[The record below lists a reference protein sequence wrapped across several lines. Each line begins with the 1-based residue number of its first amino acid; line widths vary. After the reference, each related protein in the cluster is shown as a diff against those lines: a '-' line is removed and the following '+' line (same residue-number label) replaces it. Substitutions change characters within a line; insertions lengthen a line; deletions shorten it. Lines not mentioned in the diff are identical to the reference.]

1 MKHSIL
7 SVYNTFNTE
16 PIAHWSFEAGNLTSD
31 RPELPPARL
40 IDSVCRDTE
49 PFISFPSDSESYI
62 YIHKQCLTHHTD
74 GTITNGPQESL
85 LLSGGCVTFPVTPLL
100 EIGKEDFSICA
111 WIRTEAFDT
120 INKRIKYYD
129 PCGIVQIIDQRIKN
143 SGPLR
148 GWSFF
153 IDRGR
158 INLQIADGRISVNYY
173 DDRQEKDLPSLPV
186 VNDSE
191 WHHVAVVVDR
201 DQADG
206 GRWYVDG
213 KEVGFRFNPTYQPGS
228 ISNSIPL
235 TMGGQSDDFGN
246 TFQGNIG
253 DVRLY
258 KQALSAA
265 DVLLIYRSIQFPL
278 SKKIREISSSVS
290 RVRVIAPKLKYAPYK
305 IRRITESQDE
315 FRSAPSFLDSAKSSL
330 DTYSQT
336 LVYYQQSLNI
346 HRDTGNRYGEA
357 NSLNNIGNFY
367 RLRGEYSQAIDYHQ
381 QSLNIQRDIGN
392 PSGEADSLNALGNI
406 YDALG
411 EYLQAIDCHQQCLN
425 IQGEIGNPHGEASSW
440 RDLGSA
446 YYSLGE
452 YQRAIECQQQ
462 SLDMARKINS
472 QHREANSL
480 SALGLTYI
488 ALGQHQQAIECSQ
501 ESLTLAQKINNRYG
515 EAYSLVTLGNAY
527 SNLGNYLRAIEYY
540 QQSLDIQQ
548 EMGDLSGQVASWRNL
563 GNAYR
568 CLGQCQRA
576 IKYSLKSLEIA
587 GGLGEHASEGATL
600 NNLGLALFDC
610 GQFAEAETFLRRAIQ
625 IWESLRGRL
634 GKNDNFKVSIFETQA
649 ATYRHLE
656 KALLAQSK
664 TEQALEISERG
675 RARAFVELLGVRLSA
690 NSDAIPDIK
699 PPTIEQI
706 KQIAKAQNAT
716 FVEYSISFLEKLFI
730 WVIKPTGKIAFRQVD
745 LNYQHTPLKEL
756 VADSRELIGIRNRDF
771 NPTLKFDP
779 GDLVK
784 LHDDAPN
791 WEPWQVI
798 SVDESH
804 SILSLWQSSLPEG
817 LTIPRPAID
826 VTAKVQS
833 SRTNHPRLQKLHQ
846 LLIEP
851 IAGLLPKVPEA
862 RIIFIPQGELFF
874 VPFPALQ
881 DAAGKFLIEKHT
893 ILTAPSIQIL
903 ELTSQ
908 KRQEISDGAGDI
920 LVVGNPTMPEVA
932 LVPGKPPQQLSDLPH
947 SETEANAIAQLFQT
961 QALTG
966 KSATKAAVLQR
977 LPNAHIVHFATH
989 GLLDN
994 IRGLGSAI
1002 ALAPDRTDSGLLT
1015 AEEILNLHLNA
1026 DLVVLSACNTGMG
1039 RITGD
1044 GVIGLSRALIS
1055 AGTPSVIVSLWAV
1068 PDAPTADLM
1077 VKFYQNLDRTGN
1089 KAQALRNA
1097 MLETMQQHPN
1107 PRDWAAFT
1115 LIGET

>member
-1 MKHSIL
+1 MKYPIL

-16 PIAHWSFEAGNLTSD
+16 PIARWSFDKAGHLASD

-40 IDSVCRDTE
+40 IDSVCRAVE
-49 PFISFPSDSESYI
+49 PLE
-62 YIHKQCLTHHTD
+62 
-74 GTITNGPQESL
+74 NGSQESL
-85 LLSGGCVTFPVTPLL
+85 LLTGGCVTFPAIPLL
-100 EIGKEDFSICA
+100 DVGKEDFSICA
-111 WIRTEAFDT
+111 WIRTGDFGTVVIID
-120 INKRIKYYD
+120 KRIE
-129 PCGIVQIIDQRIKN
+129 N
-143 SGPLR
+143 SGPML
-148 GWSFF
+148 GWCFF
-153 IDRGR
+153 LCNGK
-158 INLQIADGRISVNYY
+158 INLQIAADHSSWLNYY
-173 DDRQEKDLPSLPV
+173 DNRREEDLPFFPV
-186 VNDSE
+186 VSDNQ
-191 WHHVAVVVDR
+191 WHHVAVTVDR
-201 DQADG
+201 DRVDG
-206 GRWYVDG
+206 GRWYLDG
-213 KEVGFRFNPTYQPGS
+213 KEVSWQFNPTKQQGS
-228 ISNSIPL
+228 LSNSIPL
-235 TMGGQSDDFGN
+235 TIGRRSDDFGGI
-246 TFQGNIG
+246 FRGNIG
-253 DVRLY
+253 DIRLY

-265 DVLLIYRSIQFPL
+265 EVLSIYRGIQSP
-278 SKKIREISSSVS
+278 VS
-290 RVRVIAPKLKYAPYK
+290 NQIVVSDVVPKNYAQSTTPRQQYLE
-305 IRRITESQDE
+305 R
-315 FRSAPSFLDSAKSSL
+315 
-330 DTYSQT
+330 YSQAIE
-336 LVYYQQSLNI
+336 YYQQSSNI
-346 HRDTGNRYGEA
+346 HRGTGNYYGEA
-357 NSLNNIGNFY
+357 NSLNNLGNIY
-367 RLRGEYSQAIDYHQ
+367 SLLGEYLPAIDCYHQ
-381 QSLNIQRDIGN
+381 SINIQRDIGN
-392 PSGEADSLNALGNI
+392 RSGEADSLNALGNI

-411 EYLQAIDCHQQCLN
+411 EYLRAIECHQQCLN
-425 IQGEIGNPHGEASSW
+425 IQLEIGNRPGQATSW
-440 RDLGSA
+440 RNLGSA
-446 YYSLGE
+446 YHALGE

-462 SLDMARKINS
+462 SLDMARKVTS
-472 QHREANSL
+472 MYREVKSL
-480 SALGLTYI
+480 NALGRTYI
-488 ALGQHQQAIECSQ
+488 ALGQNQQAIEYSQ
-501 ESLTLAQKINNRYG
+501 ESLILAQKMKDRYA
-515 EAYSLVTLGNAY
+515 EANSLVTLGNAY

-540 QQSLDIQQ
+540 QKSLDIQQ
-548 EMGDLSGQVASWRNL
+548 EMGDRSGQATSWRNL

-568 CLGQCQRA
+568 CLGQYQRA
-576 IKYSLKSLEIA
+576 IEYSQQSLQIA
-587 GGLGEHASEGATL
+587 RSIGERASEGAIL
-600 NNLGLALFDC
+600 NNLGLAFFDS
-610 GQFAEAETFLRRAIQ
+610 GQFTEAETVLRNAIQ

-656 KALLAQSK
+656 KALIAQSK
-664 TEQALEISERG
+664 TEQALEMSERG
-675 RARAFVELLGVRLSA
+675 RAPAFVELLTARLFA
-690 NSDAIPDIK
+690 NSDAIPNIK

-716 FVEYSISFLEKLFI
+716 FVEYSISFLEELFI
-730 WVIKPTGKIAFRQVD
+730 WVIQPTGEIAFRQVD
-745 LNYQHTPLKEL
+745 LNYQHTPLKDL
-756 VADSRELIGIRNRDF
+756 VSDSREAIGIRNRDF
-771 NPTLKFDP
+771 NPTLKIDP

-798 SVDESH
+798 SVDETH
-804 SILSLWQSSLPEG
+804 SILSLWQSSWPAG
-817 LTIPRPAID
+817 LTIPRPVID

-851 IAGLLPKVPEA
+851 IADLLPADPQA

-881 DAAGKFLIEKHT
+881 DGAGKFLIEKHT

-920 LVVGNPTMPEVA
+920 LVVGNPTMPEVV
-932 LVPGKPPQQLSDLPH
+932 LVPGKPPQQLSALPH
-947 SETEANAIAQLFQT
+947 SETEANAIAQLFPT

-966 KSATKAAVLQR
+966 NSATKAAVIQR
-977 LPNAHIVHFATH
+977 LPNARIVHFATH

-994 IRGLGSAI
+994 LRGLGSAI

-1015 AEEILNLHLNA
+1015 AEEILNLHFNA

>member
-1 MKHSIL
+1 MKDSIL
-7 SVYNTFNTE
+7 SVYNTFNTA
-16 PIAHWSFEAGNLTSD
+16 PIVRWSFDEAGNLASD
-31 RPELPPARL
+31 RPDLPPARL
-40 IDSVCRDTE
+40 IDSVSRAVE
-49 PFISFPSDSESYI
+49 PLETGS
-62 YIHKQCLTHHTD
+62 H
-74 GTITNGPQESL
+74 ESL
-85 LLSGGCVTFPVTPLL
+85 LLTGGCVTFPVTPLL
-100 EIGKEDFSICA
+100 EVGKEDFSICA
-111 WIRTEAFDT
+111 WIRTGDF
-120 INKRIKYYD
+120 
-129 PCGIVQIIDQRIKN
+129 GIAKIIDQRIQED
-143 SGPLR
+143 SGRLR

-153 IDRGR
+153 IYKGK
-158 INLQIADGRISVNYY
+158 INLQIADGSTWVNYY
-173 DDRQEKDLPSLPV
+173 YNPREKDIPSLPV
-186 VNDSE
+186 VSNNQ

-201 DQADG
+201 DRADG

-213 KEVGFRFNPTYQPGS
+213 KEVGFRFNPTHKQVS
-228 ISNSIPL
+228 LSNSVPL
-235 TMGGQSDDFGN
+235 TIGRRSDDLGGIFL
-246 TFQGNIG
+246 GNIG
-253 DVRLY
+253 DIRLY

-265 DVLLIYRSIQFPL
+265 DVLLIYRTIESPV
-278 SKKIREISSSVS
+278 SNKIVVPDKMTKIPARRPREKDS
-290 RVRVIAPKLKYAPYK
+290 
-305 IRRITESQDE
+305 
-315 FRSAPSFLDSAKSSL
+315 FREVLYSSL
-330 DTYSQT
+330 ERYSQAIE
-336 LVYYQQSLNI
+336 YYKQSLNI
-346 HRDTGNRYGEA
+346 HRDTGNCYGQA
-357 NSLNNIGNFY
+357 KSLNYLGNFY
-367 RLRGEYSQAIDYHQ
+367 TLRGDYSQAIDYHQ
-381 QSLNIQRDIGN
+381 QSLNMQRDTGN
-392 PSGEADSLNALGNI
+392 RSAEAVSLNALGNI

-411 EYLQAIDCHQQCLN
+411 EYLQAIECHQQCLN
-425 IQGEIGNPHGEASSW
+425 IQRETGNPHGEATSW
-440 RDLGSA
+440 HNLGSA
-446 YYSLGE
+446 YYAIGE
-452 YQRAIECQQQ
+452 YQQASECQQQ
-462 SLDMARKINS
+462 SLDMARKLNS
-472 QHREANSL
+472 WNREANSL
-480 SALGLTYI
+480 NALGSTYVS
-488 ALGQHQQAIECSQ
+488 LGKHELAIEYSQ
-501 ESLTLAQKINNRYG
+501 KSLNLDKKINNRYG
-515 EAYSLVTLGNAY
+515 EANSLVTLGNAY

-548 EMGDLSGQVASWRNL
+548 EIGDRSGQATSWRNL

-576 IKYSLKSLEIA
+576 IEYSQQSLEIA
-587 GGLGEHASEGATL
+587 RSIGEMASEGATL
-600 NNLGLALFDC
+600 NNLGLAFFDF
-610 GQFAEAETFLRRAIQ
+610 GKFTEAETFLRNAIQ

-656 KALLAQSK
+656 KALLARSK

-675 RARAFVELLGVRLSA
+675 RARAFVELLTARLSA
-690 NSDAIPDIK
+690 NSDAIPNIK

-716 FVEYSISFLEKLFI
+716 FVEYSISFLEELFI
-730 WVIKPTGKIAFRQVD
+730 WVIQPTGEIAFRQVD
-745 LNYQHTPLKEL
+745 LNYQHTPLKDL
-756 VADSRELIGIRNRDF
+756 VSDSREAIGIRNRDF
-771 NPTLKFDP
+771 NPTLKIGP

-784 LHDDAPN
+784 LHDDGPN

-798 SVDESH
+798 SVDETH
-804 SILSLWQSSLPEG
+804 SILSLWQSSWPAG
-817 LTIPRPAID
+817 LTIPRPTID

-851 IAGLLPKVPEA
+851 IADLLPTDPQA

-920 LVVGNPTMPEVA
+920 LVVGNPTRPEVS
-932 LVPGKPPQQLSDLPH
+932 LVAGKPPQQLSALPH

-966 KSATKAAVLQR
+966 NSATKAAVLQR

>member
-1 MKHSIL
+1 MKYPIL
-7 SVYNTFNTE
+7 SVYDTFNTE
-16 PIAHWSFEAGNLTSD
+16 PIARWSFDEAGNLASD
-31 RPELPPARL
+31 RPDVAPARL
-40 IDSVCRDTE
+40 IDSVSRALE
-49 PFISFPSDSESYI
+49 PLETGS
-62 YIHKQCLTHHTD
+62 H
-74 GTITNGPQESL
+74 ESL
-85 LLSGGCVTFPVTPLL
+85 LLTGGCVTFPVTPLL
-100 EIGKEDFSICA
+100 DIGKKDFSICA
-111 WIRTEAFDT
+111 WIRTGDF
-120 INKRIKYYD
+120 
-129 PCGIVQIIDQRIKN
+129 GIAKIIDQRIQN
-143 SGPLR
+143 SGRLR

-153 IDRGR
+153 IYKGQ
-158 INLQIADGRISVNYY
+158 INLQIAD
-173 DDRQEKDLPSLPV
+173 DRSWINCYHKSRQKDLPSLPI

-201 DQADG
+201 DRADG

-213 KEVGFRFNPTYQPGS
+213 KEVGFRFNPTYQQDS
-228 ISNSIPL
+228 LSHSIPL
-235 TMGGQSDDFGN
+235 TIGRRSDDLGGIFLGK
-246 TFQGNIG
+246 IG
-253 DVRLY
+253 DIRLY
-258 KQALSAA
+258 KQALSAT
-265 DVLLIYRSIQFPL
+265 DVQLIYRSIQSPV
-278 SKKIREISSSVS
+278 SNKIVVADKIR
-290 RVRVIAPKLKYAPYK
+290 K
-305 IRRITESQDE
+305 IPARRPREKH
-315 FRSAPSFLDSAKSSL
+315 SFWDSANSSL
-330 DTYSQT
+330 ERYSQAIE
-336 LVYYQQSLNI
+336 YYQQSLNI
-346 HRDTGNRYGEA
+346 HKNSGNRYGEA
-357 NSLNNIGNFY
+357 NSLNNLGEIY
-367 RLRGEYSQAIDYHQ
+367 SLLGEYSQAIDFYQ

-392 PSGEADSLNALGNI
+392 RSGEAASLNALGNI

-411 EYLQAIDCHQQCLN
+411 EYLQAIECHQQCLN
-425 IQGEIGNPHGEASSW
+425 IQRETGNPHGEATSW
-440 RDLGSA
+440 RNLGSA
-446 YYSLGE
+446 YHAIGE
-452 YQRAIECQQQ
+452 YQQASECQQQ
-462 SLDMARKINS
+462 SLEMARKLNS
-472 QHREANSL
+472 WNREMHSL
-480 SALGLTYI
+480 NALGNTYVS
-488 ALGQHQQAIECSQ
+488 LGQYQRAIEYSQ
-501 ESLTLAQKINNRYG
+501 ESLTLAQKVNNRYG
-515 EAYSLVTLGNAY
+515 EANSLVTLANAY

-548 EMGDLSGQVASWRNL
+548 EIGDRSGQATSWRNL

-576 IKYSLKSLEIA
+576 IEYSQQSLEIA
-587 GGLGEHASEGATL
+587 RSIGERASEGAII
-600 NNLGLALFDC
+600 NNLGLAFFDS
-610 GQFAEAETFLRRAIQ
+610 GQFTEAETVLRNAIQ

-656 KALLAQSK
+656 KALIAQSK

-675 RARAFVELLGVRLSA
+675 RARAFVELLTARLSA
-690 NSDAIPDIK
+690 NSEEIPNIK

-716 FVEYSISFLEKLFI
+716 FVEYSISFLEELFI
-730 WVIKPTGKIAFRQVD
+730 WVIQPTGEIAFRQVD
-745 LNYQHTPLKEL
+745 LNYEHTPLKDL
-756 VADSRELIGIRNRDF
+756 VSDSREAIGIRNRDF
-771 NPTLKFDP
+771 NPTLKIGP

-798 SVDESH
+798 SVDETH
-804 SILSLWQSSLPEG
+804 SILSLWQSSWPAG

-851 IAGLLPKVPEA
+851 IADLLPTVPEA

-893 ILTAPSIQIL
+893 ILTAPSIQLL

-908 KRQEISDGAGDI
+908 KRQEISDWAGDI

-932 LVPGKPPQQLSDLPH
+932 LVPGKPPQQLSALPH

-966 KSATKAAVLQR
+966 NSATKAAVLQR
-977 LPNAHIVHFATH
+977 LPNARIVHFATH

-1077 VKFYQNLDRTGN
+1077 VKFYQNLERTGN

>member
-7 SVYNTFNTE
+7 SVYNTFNTA
-16 PIAHWSFEAGNLTSD
+16 PIARWSFDKAGNLTSD
-31 RPELPPARL
+31 RPVLRPARL
-40 IDSVCRDTE
+40 IDSVRRAVE
-49 PFISFPSDSESYI
+49 PLE
-62 YIHKQCLTHHTD
+62 
-74 GTITNGPQESL
+74 NGSQESL
-85 LLSGGCVTFPVTPLL
+85 LLTGGCVTFPVTPLL
-100 EIGKEDFSICA
+100 EVRKEDFSVCA
-111 WIRTEAFDT
+111 WIRTGDF
-120 INKRIKYYD
+120 RIAK
-129 PCGIVQIIDQRIKN
+129 IIDQRIKN
-143 SGPLR
+143 SGPWR

-173 DDRQEKDLPSLPV
+173 DDDQEKYLPSLPV

-201 DQADG
+201 DRADG
-206 GRWYVDG
+206 GCWYVDG
-213 KEVGFRFNPTYQPGS
+213 KEVGFRFNPTYQQGS
-228 ISNSIPL
+228 ISNSIIPL
-235 TMGGQSDDFGN
+235 TIGGQSDDFGN

-265 DVLLIYRSIQFPL
+265 DVLLIYRSIQFPI
-278 SKKIREISSSVS
+278 SKKIREISSSGS
-290 RVRVIAPKLKYAPYK
+290 PVRFIAPKLKYAPYQ
-305 IRRITESQDE
+305 IRRITERRHE
-315 FRSAPSFLDSAKSSL
+315 LCYAPSFLDSAKSSL

-336 LVYYQQSLNI
+336 LAYYQQSLDI

-367 RLRGEYSQAIDYHQ
+367 RLRGEYSQAIDYYQ
-381 QSLNIQRDIGN
+381 QSLNIQRGIGN
-392 PSGEADSLNALGNI
+392 RSGEADSLNALGNI

-411 EYLQAIDCHQQCLN
+411 EYLRAIECHQQCLN

-452 YQRAIECQQQ
+452 YQRASECQQQ

-488 ALGQHQQAIECSQ
+488 SLGQHQQAIECSQ

-576 IKYSLKSLEIA
+576 IEYSLKSLEIA
-587 GGLGEHASEGATL
+587 RGLGEHASQGVTL
-600 NNLGLALFDC
+600 NNLGLAFFDS

-625 IWESLRGRL
+625 KWEVLRGRL
-634 GKNDNFKVSIFETQA
+634 GNHDNFKVSIFETQA

-656 KALLAQSK
+656 KALIAQSE
-664 TEQALEISERG
+664 TEQALEISEQG
-675 RARAFVELLGVRLSA
+675 RARAFVELLTARLSA
-690 NSDAIPDIK
+690 NSGAIPNIK

-716 FVEYSISFLEKLFI
+716 FVEYSISFLEELFI
-730 WVIKPTGKIAFRQVD
+730 WVIQPTGEIAFRQVD

-756 VADSRELIGIRNRDF
+756 VADSRESIGIRNRDL
-771 NPTLKFDP
+771 NPPLKIDP

-791 WEPWQVI
+791 WAPWQVI
-798 SVDESH
+798 SVDETH
-804 SILSLWQSSLPEG
+804 SILWLGQSSFPEG

-826 VTAKVQS
+826 VIAKVQS
-833 SRTNHPRLQKLHQ
+833 SLTNHPRLQKLHQ

-851 IAGLLPKVPEA
+851 IAGLLPTDPEA
-862 RIIFIPQGELFF
+862 RIIFIPQGEVFF

-881 DAAGKFLIEKHT
+881 DAGGKFLIEKHT

-908 KRQEISDGAGDI
+908 KRQEISDLVGDI

-932 LVPGKPPQQLSDLPH
+932 LVPGKLPQQLSALLH
-947 SETEANAIAQLFQT
+947 SETEAKAIAQLFQT

-966 KSATKAAVLQR
+966 NSATKAAVLQR
-977 LPNAHIVHFATH
+977 LPNARIVHFATH

-1015 AEEILNLHLNA
+1015 AEEILKLHLNA

>member
-1 MKHSIL
+1 MKCPIL

-16 PIAHWSFEAGNLTSD
+16 PIAHWSFDEAGNLASD

-40 IDSVCRDTE
+40 IDSVSRAVE
-49 PFISFPSDSESYI
+49 PLE
-62 YIHKQCLTHHTD
+62 
-74 GTITNGPQESL
+74 NGSHESL
-85 LLSGGCVTFPVTPLL
+85 LLTGGCVTFPVTPLL
-100 EIGKEDFSICA
+100 DIGKEDFSICA
-111 WIRTEAFDT
+111 WIRTGDF
-120 INKRIKYYD
+120 
-129 PCGIVQIIDQRIKN
+129 GIAKIIDQRIQN

-153 IDRGR
+153 IYKGK
-158 INLQIADGRISVNYY
+158 INLQIADGSSWVNYY
-173 DDRQEKDLPSLPV
+173 YNRREKDIPSLPV
-186 VNDSE
+186 VSNNQ

-201 DQADG
+201 DRPDG

-213 KEVGFRFNPTYQPGS
+213 KEVGLRFNPTHKS
-228 ISNSIPL
+228 ASLSNSIPL
-235 TMGGQSDDFGN
+235 TIGRRSDDSGGIFL
-246 TFQGNIG
+246 GNIG
-253 DVRLY
+253 DIRLY
-258 KQALSAA
+258 KQALSVA
-265 DVLLIYRSIQFPL
+265 DVLLIYRSIQSPV
-278 SKKIREISSSVS
+278 SNKIVVPDKMRKIPARGPRE
-290 RVRVIAPKLKYAPYK
+290 K
-305 IRRITESQDE
+305 D
-315 FRSAPSFLDSAKSSL
+315 SFGEVLYSSL
-330 DTYSQT
+330 ERYSQAIE
-336 LVYYQQSLNI
+336 YYKQSLNI
-346 HRDTGNRYGEA
+346 HRDTDNCYGEA
-357 NSLNNIGNFY
+357 KSLNYLGNFY
-367 RLRGEYSQAIDYHQ
+367 TLRGDYSQAIDYHQ
-381 QSLNIQRDIGN
+381 QSLNMQRDTGN
-392 PSGEADSLNALGNI
+392 RSAEAVSLNALGNI

-411 EYLQAIDCHQQCLN
+411 EYLQAIECHLQCLN
-425 IQGEIGNPHGEASSW
+425 IQRETGNPHGEASSW
-440 RDLGSA
+440 RNLGSA
-446 YYSLGE
+446 YYAIGE
-452 YQRAIECQQQ
+452 YQQASECQQQ
-462 SLDMARKINS
+462 SLDMARKLNS
-472 QHREANSL
+472 WNREAESL
-480 SALGLTYI
+480 NALGRTYVS
-488 ALGQHQQAIECSQ
+488 LGQHQRAIEYSQ
-501 ESLTLAQKINNRYG
+501 KSLNLDKKINNSYG
-515 EAYSLVTLGNAY
+515 EANSLVTLGNAY
-527 SNLGNYLRAIEYY
+527 SNLGNYLRAIEFYK
-540 QQSLDIQQ
+540 QSLDIQQ
-548 EMGDLSGQVASWRNL
+548 EIGDRSGEATSWRNL

-568 CLGQCQRA
+568 CLGQYQRA
-576 IKYSLKSLEIA
+576 IEYSQQSLEIA
-587 GGLGEHASEGATL
+587 RAIGESASEGATL
-600 NNLGLALFDC
+600 NNLGLALFDF
-610 GQFAEAETFLRRAIQ
+610 GQFAEAETFLRKAIQ

-656 KALLAQSK
+656 KALIAQSK

-675 RARAFVELLGVRLSA
+675 RARAFVELLTARLSA
-690 NSDAIPDIK
+690 NSDAIPNIK

-716 FVEYSISFLEKLFI
+716 FVEYSISFLEELFI
-730 WVIKPTGKIAFRQVD
+730 WVIQPTGEIAFRQVD

-791 WEPWQVI
+791 WEPWQII
-798 SVDESH
+798 SVDETH
-804 SILSLWQSSLPEG
+804 GILSLWQSSFPEG

-851 IAGLLPKVPEA
+851 IADLLPTDPEA
-862 RIIFIPQGELFF
+862 RIIFIPQGEVFF

-908 KRQEISDGAGDI
+908 KRQEISDLVGDI
-920 LVVGNPTMPEVA
+920 LVVGNPTMPEVS
-932 LVPGKPPQQLSDLPH
+932 LVAGKPPQQLSALPH

-977 LPNAHIVHFATH
+977 LPNARIVHFATH

>member
-1 MKHSIL
+1 MKYPIL
-7 SVYNTFNTE
+7 SVYNTFNTD
-16 PIAHWSFEAGNLTSD
+16 PIAHWSFDEAGNLASD

-40 IDSVCRDTE
+40 IDSVSRAVE
-49 PFISFPSDSESYI
+49 PLE
-62 YIHKQCLTHHTD
+62 
-74 GTITNGPQESL
+74 NGSHESL
-85 LLSGGCVTFPVTPLL
+85 LLTGGCVTFPVTPLL

-111 WIRTEAFDT
+111 WIRTGDF
-120 INKRIKYYD
+120 
-129 PCGIVQIIDQRIKN
+129 GIAKIIDQRIQN

-153 IDRGR
+153 IYKGK
-158 INLQIADGRISVNYY
+158 INLQIADGSSWVNYY
-173 DDRQEKDLPSLPV
+173 YNRRAKDIPSLPIV
-186 VNDSE
+186 SNNQ
-191 WHHVAVVVDR
+191 WHHVGVVVDR
-201 DQADG
+201 DRADG

-213 KEVGFRFNPTYQPGS
+213 KEVGLRFNPTHKPAS
-228 ISNSIPL
+228 LSNNIPL
-235 TMGGQSDDFGN
+235 TIGRRSDDFGGI
-246 TFQGNIG
+246 FLGNIG
-253 DVRLY
+253 DIRLY
-258 KQALSAA
+258 KQALSATSL
-265 DVLLIYRSIQFPL
+265 LLIYSSIQFTVRDKSL
-278 SKKIREISSSVS
+278 VKIINRGARVRREQDSFWNSANSSREI
-290 RVRVIAPKLKYAPYK
+290 
-305 IRRITESQDE
+305 
-315 FRSAPSFLDSAKSSL
+315 
-330 DTYSQT
+330 YSQAIE
-336 LVYYQQSLNI
+336 YYQQSLNI
-346 HRDTGNRYGEA
+346 HRDTNNRYAEA
-357 NSLNNIGNFY
+357 NSLNNLGNIY
-367 RLRGEYSQAIDYHQ
+367 SLLGEYSQAIDYHQ
-381 QSLNIQRDIGN
+381 RAINIQRDIGN
-392 PSGEADSLNALGNI
+392 RGGEAESLNALGNI
-406 YDALG
+406 YDAQG
-411 EYLQAIDCHQQCLN
+411 EYLQAIECHQQCLN
-425 IQGEIGNPHGEASSW
+425 IQRETDNPHGQATSW

-446 YYSLGE
+446 YHSLGE
-452 YQRAIECQQQ
+452 YQRASECQQQ
-462 SLDMARKINS
+462 SLDMARKLNS
-472 QHREANSL
+472 YYREANSL
-480 SALGLTYI
+480 NALGSTYVS
-488 ALGQHQQAIECSQ
+488 LGKHELAIEYSQ
-501 ESLTLAQKINNRYG
+501 KSLNLDKKINNRYG
-515 EAYSLVTLGNAY
+515 EANSLVTLGNAY
-527 SNLGNYLRAIEYY
+527 SDLGNYLRAIEFYK
-540 QQSLDIQQ
+540 QSLDIQQ
-548 EMGDLSGQVASWRNL
+548 EIGYRSGEATSWRNL

-576 IKYSLKSLEIA
+576 IEYSQKSLEIA
-587 GGLGEHASEGATL
+587 REIGEMASEGATL
-600 NNLGLALFDC
+600 NNLGLAFFDF
-610 GQFAEAETFLRRAIQ
+610 GQFTEAETFLRKAIK

-656 KALLAQSK
+656 KALIAQSK

-675 RARAFVELLGVRLSA
+675 RARAFVELLTARLSA
-690 NSDAIPDIK
+690 NSDAIPNIN

-716 FVEYSISFLEKLFI
+716 FVEYSISFLEELFI
-730 WVIKPTGKIAFRQVD
+730 WVIQPTGEIAFRQVD
-745 LNYQHTPLKEL
+745 LNYQHTSLKDL
-756 VADSRELIGIRNRDF
+756 VSDSREAIGIRNRDF

-804 SILSLWQSSLPEG
+804 SILSLWQSSFPEG

-851 IAGLLPKVPEA
+851 IAGLLPTDPEA

-908 KRQEISDGAGDI
+908 KRQEISDRAGDI

-966 KSATKAAVLQR
+966 NSATKAAVLQR
-977 LPNAHIVHFATH
+977 LRDARIVHFATH

-1015 AEEILNLHLNA
+1015 AEEILDLHLNA

-1077 VKFYQNLDRTGN
+1077 VKFYQNLDQTGH

>member
-1 MKHSIL
+1 MKYPIL

-16 PIAHWSFEAGNLTSD
+16 PIARWSFDKAGNLTSD

-40 IDSVCRDTE
+40 IDSISRAVE
-49 PFISFPSDSESYI
+49 PLE
-62 YIHKQCLTHHTD
+62 
-74 GTITNGPQESL
+74 NGSHESL
-85 LLSGGCVTFPVTPLL
+85 LLTGGCVTFPVTPLL
-100 EIGKEDFSICA
+100 DIGKEDFSICA
-111 WIRTEAFDT
+111 WIRTEDYG
-120 INKRIKYYD
+120 IVKIIDKRIE
-129 PCGIVQIIDQRIKN
+129 N
-143 SGPLR
+143 SGPML

-153 IDRGR
+153 IYQSK
-158 INLQIADGRISVNYY
+158 INLQLAD
-173 DDRQEKDLPSLPV
+173 EKGWLNCGLDHIEKILPFPV
-186 VNDSE
+186 VSDNQ
-191 WHHVAVVVDR
+191 WHHVAVAVDR
-201 DQADG
+201 DRVDG

-213 KEVGFRFNPTYQPGS
+213 KEVGGRFRPILQQGS
-228 ISNSIPL
+228 LSNNIPL
-235 TMGGQSDDFGN
+235 TVGRRSDGFGGVFR
-246 TFQGNIG
+246 GNIG
-253 DVRLY
+253 DIRLY
-258 KQALSAA
+258 KR
-265 DVLLIYRSIQFPL
+265 VLLAAEVQSIYRSIQSPINN
-278 SKKIREISSSVS
+278 KIVVPDRMMKRATRQPRE
-290 RVRVIAPKLKYAPYK
+290 K
-305 IRRITESQDE
+305 D
-315 FRSAPSFLDSAKSSL
+315 SFGDSANSSL
-330 DTYSQT
+330 ERYSQAIE
-336 LVYYQQSLNI
+336 YYQQSLNI
-346 HRDTGNRYGEA
+346 HKNSGNRYGEA
-357 NSLNNIGNFY
+357 NALNNLGEIY
-367 RLRGEYSQAIDYHQ
+367 SLLGEYSQAIDCYQ

-392 PSGEADSLNALGNI
+392 RSGEAASLNALGNI

-411 EYLQAIDCHQQCLN
+411 EYLQAIDCYQQSLN
-425 IQGEIGNPHGEASSW
+425 IERETNNLHGEASSW

-446 YYSLGE
+446 YHSLGE
-452 YQRAIECQQQ
+452 YLQAIECQQQ

-472 QHREANSL
+472 KHREVNSL
-480 SALGLTYI
+480 NALARTYVS
-488 ALGQHQQAIECSQ
+488 LGQHQRAMEYSQ
-501 ESLTLAQKINNRYG
+501 KSLTLAQKINNRYG

-540 QQSLDIQQ
+540 QKSLDIQQ
-548 EMGDLSGQVASWRNL
+548 EMGDRSGEATSWRNL

-576 IKYSLKSLEIA
+576 IEYSQKSLEIA
-587 GGLGEHASEGATL
+587 REIGEMASEGATL
-600 NNLGLALFDC
+600 NNLGLALFDF
-610 GQFAEAETFLRRAIQ
+610 GKFAEAETFLRDAIQ

-634 GKNDNFKVSIFETQA
+634 GNHDNFKVSIFETQA

-656 KALLAQSK
+656 KALIAQSE

-675 RARAFVELLGVRLSA
+675 RARAFVELLTARLSA
-690 NSDAIPDIK
+690 NSGAIPNIK

-706 KQIAKAQNAT
+706 KQIAKSQNAT
-716 FVEYSISFLEKLFI
+716 FVEYSISFLEELFI
-730 WVIKPTGKIAFRQVD
+730 WVIHPTGEIAFRQVD
-745 LNYQHTPLKEL
+745 LNYQHTSLKDL
-756 VADSRELIGIRNRDF
+756 VSDSREAIGIRNRDF
-771 NPTLKFDP
+771 NPTLKIDP

-798 SVDESH
+798 SVDETH
-804 SILSLWQSSLPEG
+804 SILSLWQSSFPEG
-817 LTIPRPAID
+817 LTIPRPTID

-833 SRTNHPRLQKLHQ
+833 SRTNHPRFQKLHQ

-851 IAGLLPKVPEA
+851 IANLLPTDPQA

-903 ELTSQ
+903 ELTRQ
-908 KRQEISDGAGDI
+908 KRQEISDWAGDI
-920 LVVGNPTMPEVA
+920 LIVGNPTMPEVS
-932 LVPGKPPQQLSDLPH
+932 LVAGKPPQRLSALAH
-947 SETEANAIAQLFQT
+947 SETEAKAIAQLFQT

-966 KSATKAAVLQR
+966 NSATKAAVLQR
-977 LPNAHIVHFATH
+977 LPNARIVHFATH

-994 IRGLGSAI
+994 LRGLGSAI

>member
-1 MKHSIL
+1 MKYPIL

-16 PIAHWSFEAGNLTSD
+16 PIAHWSFDEAGNLVSD
-31 RPELPPARL
+31 RPDVDPASL
-40 IDSVCRDTE
+40 IDSVCRAVE
-49 PFISFPSDSESYI
+49 PL
-62 YIHKQCLTHHTD
+62 Q
-74 GTITNGPQESL
+74 NGPQQSL
-85 LLSGGCVTFPVTPLL
+85 LLTGGCVTFPVTPLL
-100 EIGKEDFSICA
+100 DIGKEDFSICA
-111 WIRTEAFDT
+111 WIRTED
-120 INKRIKYYD
+120 Y
-129 PCGIVQIIDQRIKN
+129 GIAKIIDHRIDN

-153 IDRGR
+153 IYKGK
-158 INLQIADGRISVNYY
+158 INLQIADHRSWRNCYHKL
-173 DDRQEKDLPSLPV
+173 REKDMPSLPV

-201 DQADG
+201 DRADG

-213 KEVGFRFNPTYQPGS
+213 KEVGFRFNPTPQQGS
-228 ISNSIPL
+228 LSHSIPL
-235 TMGGQSDDFGN
+235 TIGRRSDDFGGV
-246 TFQGNIG
+246 FRGNIG
-253 DVRLY
+253 DIRIY
-258 KQALSAA
+258 KR
-265 DVLLIYRSIQFPL
+265 VLLAAEVQSIYRSIQSPINN
-278 SKKIREISSSVS
+278 KIVVPDRMMKRAARQSRE
-290 RVRVIAPKLKYAPYK
+290 K
-305 IRRITESQDE
+305 D
-315 FRSAPSFLDSAKSSL
+315 SFWDSGNSSL
-330 DTYSQT
+330 ERYSQAIE
-336 LVYYQQSLNI
+336 YYQQSLNI
-346 HRDTGNRYGEA
+346 HKNSANRYGEA
-357 NSLNNIGNFY
+357 NSLNNLGEIY
-367 RLRGEYSQAIDYHQ
+367 SLLGEYSQAIDFYQ
-381 QSLNIQRDIGN
+381 ESLNIQRDIGN
-392 PSGEADSLNALGNI
+392 RSGEAASLNALGNI
-406 YDALG
+406 YEALG
-411 EYLQAIDCHQQCLN
+411 EYLQAIDCYQQSLN
-425 IQGEIGNPHGEASSW
+425 IEREIGNIYGEASSW

-446 YYSLGE
+446 YHSLGE
-452 YQRAIECQQQ
+452 YLQAIECQQQ
-462 SLDMARKINS
+462 SLDMARKLNS
-472 QHREANSL
+472 WNREVHSL
-480 SALGLTYI
+480 NALGNTYVS
-488 ALGQHQQAIECSQ
+488 LGQYQRAIEYSQ
-501 ESLTLAQKINNRYG
+501 ESLTLAQKVNNRYG
-515 EAYSLVTLGNAY
+515 EANSLVTLGNAY
-527 SNLGNYLRAIEYY
+527 SNLGNYLRAIKFYK
-540 QQSLDIQQ
+540 QSLDIQQ
-548 EMGDLSGQVASWRNL
+548 EMGDRSGEATSWRNL

-576 IKYSLKSLEIA
+576 IQYSQKSLEIA
-587 GGLGEHASEGATL
+587 RAIGEHASEGATL
-600 NNLGLALFDC
+600 NNLGLAFFDS
-610 GQFAEAETFLRRAIQ
+610 GQFAEAETFLRNAIQ
-625 IWESLRGRL
+625 IWESLRGGL
-634 GKNDNFKVSIFETQA
+634 GNHDNFKVSIFETQA

-656 KALLAQSK
+656 KALIAQSK

-675 RARAFVELLGVRLSA
+675 RARAFVELLTARLSA
-690 NSDAIPDIK
+690 NSGAIPNIK

-716 FVEYSISFLEKLFI
+716 FVEYSISFLEELFI
-730 WVIKPTGKIAFRQVD
+730 WVIQPTGEIAFRQVD

-756 VADSRELIGIRNRDF
+756 VADSRESIGIRNRDF

-798 SVDESH
+798 SVDETH
-804 SILSLWQSSLPEG
+804 SILSLWQSSFPEG

-833 SRTNHPRLQKLHQ
+833 SGTNHPRLQKLHQ

-851 IAGLLPKVPEA
+851 IADLLPADPQA
-862 RIIFIPQGELFF
+862 RIIFIPQSELFF

-908 KRQEISDGAGDI
+908 KRQEISDLVGDI

-932 LVPGKPPQQLSDLPH
+932 LVPGKPPQQLSALPH
-947 SETEANAIAQLFQT
+947 SETEPNAIAQLFQT

-966 KSATKAAVLQR
+966 NWATKAAVLQR
-977 LPNAHIVHFATH
+977 LPDARIVHFATH

-1015 AEEILNLHLNA
+1015 AEEILDLHLNA